1 MKAVC
6 LPATIL
12 LLAIVALSG
21 QSNFA
26 QLSAAASAA
35 REANDLT
42 RAATLYRQALETN
55 PKWPEGWWSLG
66 SVLYDSNRYPEATAA
81 LRKFIDLS
89 PRDATGVGLLGLCE
103 FEMADYQSSLKDISH
118 SLEIGLHGQDQMEG
132 VLRYHEALALAH
144 DGEFDA
150 ALRKYA
156 WFVAKGVHHSVM
168 LTALGLAALHDPRFA
183 DAVPEDQ
190 RAVFLAAGNASYLS
204 MTGAPG
210 AVDAFRELADQY
222 PKTPFV
228 HFVYGQLLIP
238 ADHLAAMAEMRRE
251 VEINPNSGE
260 VCATLSWLLMEDD
273 NFPEAIPLAE
283 RAFRLSPTLPMSS
296 YVYGRAM
303 VEKGDL
309 KTGIEHLEAAVK
321 NAPANLVSHIA
332 LAAAYARAGRTD
344 DARRERS
351 VSMQLAHEELAAS
364 RR

>member
-1 MKAVC
+1 MS

-12 LLAIVALSG
+12 LLATAALSG

-35 REANDLT
+35 REANELT
-42 RAATLYRQALETN
+42 QAATLYRQALEAN

-66 SVLYDSNRYPEATAA
+66 SVLYDLNRYPEAIAA
-81 LRKFIDLS
+81 LRKFTGLS
-89 PRDATGVGLLGLCE
+89 PGDATGVGLLGLCE
-103 FEMADYQSSLKDISH
+103 FETADYQSSLKDISH
-118 SLEIGLHGQDQMEG
+118 SLEIGLPGQDQMEG

-144 DGEFDA
+144 EGEFDA
-150 ALRKYA
+150 ALRRYA

-168 LTALGLAALHDPRFA
+168 LTALGLAALHDSRFA
-183 DAVPEDQ
+183 DALPEDQ

-210 AVDAFRELADQY
+210 ALDAFRQLANQY

-238 ADHLAAMAEMRRE
+238 VDHIAAMAEMQRE
-251 VEINPNSGE
+251 MEINPISGE

-273 NFPEAIPLAE
+273 DFPDAIPLAE
-283 RAFRLSPTLPMSS
+283 RALRLSPNFPLSS
-296 YVYGRAM
+296 YVHGRAM
-303 VEKGDL
+303 VQNGDL
-309 KTGIEHLEAAVK
+309 KAGIEHLEFAVK

-332 LAAAYARAGRTD
+332 LAAAYARAGRSD

-351 VSMQLAHEELAAS
+351 VSLQLAHEELAAS

>member
-1 MKAVC
+1 
-6 LPATIL
+6 
-12 LLAIVALSG
+12 
-21 QSNFA
+21 
-26 QLSAAASAA
+26 
-35 REANDLT
+35 
-42 RAATLYRQALETN
+42 
-55 PKWPEGWWSLG
+55 
-66 SVLYDSNRYPEATAA
+66 
-81 LRKFIDLS
+81 
-89 PRDATGVGLLGLCE
+89 
-103 FEMADYQSSLKDISH
+103 
-118 SLEIGLHGQDQMEG
+118 
-132 VLRYHEALALAH
+132 
-144 DGEFDA
+144 
-150 ALRKYA
+150 
-156 WFVAKGVHHSVM
+156 
-168 LTALGLAALHDPRFA
+168 
-183 DAVPEDQ
+183 
-190 RAVFLAAGNASYLS
+190 
-204 MTGAPG
+204 
-210 AVDAFRELADQY
+210 
-222 PKTPFV
+222 
-228 HFVYGQLLIP
+228 
-238 ADHLAAMAEMRRE
+238 MRRE